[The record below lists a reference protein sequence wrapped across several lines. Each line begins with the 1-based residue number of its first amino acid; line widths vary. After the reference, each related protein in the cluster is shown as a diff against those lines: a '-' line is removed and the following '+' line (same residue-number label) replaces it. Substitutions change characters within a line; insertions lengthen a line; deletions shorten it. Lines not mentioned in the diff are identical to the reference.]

1 MRKSVE
7 FNFDDRS
14 REILTAAI
22 RLYVETGEP
31 VGSRTLSRLSKERL
45 SPATIRNI
53 MADLEDAGYLLQP
66 HTSAGRVPTDKGYRF
81 YVDNLIG
88 QHRLSRQDEARIHRG
103 MVDDETL
110 LRTERLMERTSRLLS
125 QVSNNIG
132 IVVTPSP
139 AQETVQQIDFVRLV
153 DGRVLVVT
161 VGSTGTVQDRVI
173 RCDVEFAQE
182 ELDRTAQFITQNFHG
197 RTLTDIRDQLIA
209 RMSEEKALYDKL
221 LQTAILVC
229 DRSIAATGTEGGV
242 YVEGATKIIDMPDF
256 ADTERMRELFRMFE
270 EKSRFVKILN
280 ECIAEQPWGSVRI
293 QIGSE
298 NRSPGLRNC
307 ALVVSP
313 LHIGERVV
321 GGLGVVGPTRMEYA
335 RVISIVG
342 YVAKLFERVLLDG
355 ANAPSR

>member
-1 MRKSVE
+1 MRKSSE
-7 FNFDDRS
+7 FTFDDRS

-22 RLYVETGEP
+22 RKYVETGEP
-31 VGSRTLSRLSKERL
+31 VGSRTLARLSSEQL
-45 SPATIRNI
+45 SAATIRNI
-53 MADLEDAGYLLQP
+53 MADLEDAGYLAQP

-88 QHRLSRQDEARIHRG
+88 QYRLSRQDEARIQRS
-103 MVDDETL
+103 MFDEEAL

-125 QVSNNIG
+125 QVSNNVG
-132 IVVTPSP
+132 IVVTSAP
-139 AQETVQQIDFVRLV
+139 ARDEIQQIDFIRLV
-153 DGRVLVVT
+153 DGRILVVM
-161 VGSTGTVQDRVI
+161 VGPTGVVQDRVI
-173 RCDVEFAQE
+173 RCDAEFSQD
-182 ELDRTAQFITQNFHG
+182 ELDRTARFLTESYRG
-197 RTLTDIRDQLIA
+197 RTLSEIRDQLIA

-229 DRSIAATGTEGGV
+229 DRSLAATGTESGV
-242 YVEGATKIIDMPDF
+242 YLEGATKILDIPDF

-270 EKSRFVKILN
+270 EKSKLVRILN
-280 ECIAEQPWGSVRI
+280 ECLAEQPWGTVRI

-313 LHIGERVV
+313 VHVGERVV

>member
-1 MRKSVE
+1 MRRPTE
-7 FNFDDRS
+7 FTFDDRS
-14 REILTAAI
+14 REILTSAI

-31 VGSRTLSRLSKERL
+31 VGSRTLSRLSRERL
-45 SPATIRNI
+45 SAATIRNL
-53 MADLEDAGYLLQP
+53 MADLEEAGYLAQP

-88 QHRLSRQDEARIHRG
+88 QYRLSKHDEVRIHRG
-103 MVDDETL
+103 MFDEEVL

-139 AQETVQQIDFVRLV
+139 AMETMQQIDFIRLV
-153 DGRVLVVT
+153 DGRILVVII
-161 VGSTGTVQDRVI
+161 GETGVVQDRVI
-173 RCDVEFAQE
+173 RFDSDFSQE
-182 ELDRTAQFITQNFHG
+182 DLDRTARFLTENYRGQ
-197 RTLTDIRDQLIA
+197 TLSAIRDNLIA
-209 RMSEEKALYDKL
+209 RMSEEKTLYDTL
-221 LQTAILVC
+221 LKTALLVC

-242 YVEGATKIIDMPDF
+242 YLEGATKIIDMPDF

-270 EKSRFVKILN
+270 EKSRLVKILS
-280 ECIAEQPWGSVRI
+280 ECLAEQPWGSVRI
-293 QIGSE
+293 QIGAE

-313 LHIGERVV
+313 LHVGERVV